1 MATEELKTNV
11 ELDTN
16 VKKVQI
22 QRYEPEDFPETHY
35 LNEEKGLRA
44 WLTTVDHKKIGL
56 MYLGSTTFFFFVG
69 GILAI
74 ILRTELF
81 TPTRSFI
88 DADVYNQLF
97 TLHGAIMVF
106 LFLVP
111 VVPAALG
118 NFILPLQ
125 LGAKDV
131 AFPKLNLVS
140 YYIYVIGAVITLS
153 AILGGGID
161 TGWTFYTP
169 YSTSTSG
176 GNIFLMT
183 FGVFVLGFSS
193 ILTGLNFIVSI
204 HKLRAPGMTW
214 DKLPL
219 FLWSLYATS
228 IIQILAT
235 PVLAITL
242 LLLGM
247 ERLDRKSTRLNSSH
261 VAISYAVFC
270 SAPHLAPLSF
280 PTRRSSDLVLG
291 FSSILTGLNFIVS
304 IHKLRAPGMTWDKLP
319 LFLWSLYATSIIQ
332 ILATPVLAI
341 TLLLLGMER
350 LLGIGIFDPS
360 MGGDPVLYQHF
371 FWFYSHPAVYIMIV
385 PGFGIISEIVS
396 AFSRK
401 IIFGYWAIALSSLA
415 IAFIGFFVWG
425 HHMFTSGQ
433 SSLAN
438 MIFSFLTFLVGIPTG
453 IKVFNWVATLYKGSI
468 QLKTPML
475 YALTFLFLF
484 MIGGFTGIMVGTL
497 SVNIHVHDTYYVV
510 AHFHYVM
517 MGGMVFALLGGLH
530 YWWPKFFGTLYSEIL
545 AKIAC
550 GLMFIGFNMTFLP
563 QFIMGSQGMPRRYFN
578 YIEQFQPFHQL
589 STIGAYIMLIA
600 FLMMAGYFLH
610 SILRGKKSVTNPWQ
624 SRAMEWQ
631 TTTPPPMHHF
641 HHTPVIINGPYDYH
655 KPMSEFQ
662 LGIAPPGDGHPI
674 GASVDETGK
683 EKA

>member
-1 MATEELKTNV
+1 M
-11 ELDTN
+11 
-16 VKKVQI
+16 
-22 QRYEPEDFPETHY
+22 
-35 LNEEKGLRA
+35 
-44 WLTTVDHKKIGL
+44 
-56 MYLGSTTFFFFVG
+56 
-69 GILAI
+69 
-74 ILRTELF
+74 
-81 TPTRSFI
+81 
-88 DADVYNQLF
+88 
-97 TLHGAIMVF
+97 
-106 LFLVP
+106 LV
-111 VVPAALG
+111 
-118 NFILPLQ
+118 
-125 LGAKDV
+125 
-131 AFPKLNLVS
+131 
-140 YYIYVIGAVITLS
+140 
-153 AILGGGID
+153 
-161 TGWTFYTP
+161 
-169 YSTSTSG
+169 TS
-176 GNIFLMT
+176 
-183 FGVFVLGFSS
+183 
-193 ILTGLNFIVSI
+193 
-204 HKLRAPGMTW
+204 
-214 DKLPL
+214 
-219 FLWSLYATS
+219 
-228 IIQILAT
+228 
-235 PVLAITL
+235 VLAI
-242 LLLGM
+242 
-247 ERLDRKSTRLNSSH
+247 S
-261 VAISYAVFC
+261 
-270 SAPHLAPLSF
+270 
-280 PTRRSSDLVLG
+280 
-291 FSSILTGLNFIVS
+291 
-304 IHKLRAPGMTWDKLP
+304 
-319 LFLWSLYATSIIQ
+319 
-332 ILATPVLAI
+332 
-341 TLLLLGMER
+341 LLLLGMER

-371 FWFYSHPAVYIMIV
+371 FSFYSHPAVYIMIV

-415 IAFIGFFVWG
+415 IVFIGFFVCG

-610 SILRGKKSVTNPWQ
+610 SILRGKKSVTNPWK

-631 TTTPPPMHHF
+631 TTTPPPMHNF

-662 LGIAPPGDGHPI
+662 LGIATPGDGHPI

-683 EKA
+683 EKAYTYYSELCLKPLSHLKEPITSITILWTESNSLMPPKWECGYFVPPTHSCSVGCLQPILSTGPGILNFIWKLHKNWMPSGELLTP